1 MSPSS
6 REAGEHLPLPY
17 QDSILPIPHRVDDLI
32 DRMTLQE
39 KSGLLFHGMIIP
51 GPDGSLSSG
60 HAEFSIPGT
69 QDLIVQ
75 KLLNHCN
82 LVGPVT
88 DVRQTA
94 EWYNRVQGLAIEK
107 TRLGIPITLST
118 DPRNHYAGAVG
129 SSSRAGS
136 LSQWPEPLGLA
147 ALRDVAL
154 VERFADIVR
163 QEYLALGIRL
173 ALGPQADLA
182 TEYRWARLNGTFGE
196 SAELSSELTKAYIN
210 GLQAPRLSG
219 GVGKLGSHSVSTM
232 TKHFPGAGPEKDGED
247 SHFTYGKDQVYPGD
261 NLDYHLEPFRQAIE
275 AGTRQMMP
283 YYSKPVG
290 LKDPRLSEEVGFGF
304 HKGVV
309 TSLLKK
315 DLGFQGIVCSDWGL
329 VTDAWI
335 CGELL
340 PARAWGV
347 EHLSTLERVVK
358 IIDAGCDQLGGE
370 WLPELVV
377 EAVEKGLVS
386 ETRIN
391 KSARKL
397 LTEKFEL
404 GLFDSPYI
412 DPDEAVKTV
421 GRPDFITQ
429 GELAQRASVTLL
441 SNKEQILPLDAS
453 ALKGQKIYIEGIDA
467 GLLRNKHGLTVTEDI
482 GEADIAILRLQG
494 PFEPRLKGFEAQYRA
509 GSLEYS
515 IAEKQRQASV
525 FASVAVSIVD
535 IYLDRPAAVPELID
549 QASALTVSY
558 GSSDEAFLDVIFCVD
573 GASPQGALPFDLPSS
588 MAAVVA
594 SREDVPFDTKDPTF
608 RFGHGLRYDAKVA
621 V

>member
-51 GPDGSLSSG
+51 GPDGNLSSG

-182 TEYRWARLNGTFGE
+182 T
-196 SAELSSELTKAYIN
+196 
-210 GLQAPRLSG
+210 
-219 GVGKLGSHSVSTM
+219 
-232 TKHFPGAGPEKDGED
+232 
-247 SHFTYGKDQVYPGD
+247 
-261 NLDYHLEPFRQAIE
+261 
-275 AGTRQMMP
+275 
-283 YYSKPVG
+283 
-290 LKDPRLSEEVGFGF
+290 
-304 HKGVV
+304 
-309 TSLLKK
+309 
-315 DLGFQGIVCSDWGL
+315 
-329 VTDAWI
+329 
-335 CGELL
+335 
-340 PARAWGV
+340 
-347 EHLSTLERVVK
+347 
-358 IIDAGCDQLGGE
+358 
-370 WLPELVV
+370 
-377 EAVEKGLVS
+377 
-386 ETRIN
+386 
-391 KSARKL
+391 
-397 LTEKFEL
+397 
-404 GLFDSPYI
+404 
-412 DPDEAVKTV
+412 
-421 GRPDFITQ
+421 
-429 GELAQRASVTLL
+429 
-441 SNKEQILPLDAS
+441 
-453 ALKGQKIYIEGIDA
+453 
-467 GLLRNKHGLTVTEDI
+467 
-482 GEADIAILRLQG
+482 
-494 PFEPRLKGFEAQYRA
+494 
-509 GSLEYS
+509 
-515 IAEKQRQASV
+515 
-525 FASVAVSIVD
+525 
-535 IYLDRPAAVPELID
+535 
-549 QASALTVSY
+549 
-558 GSSDEAFLDVIFCVD
+558 
-573 GASPQGALPFDLPSS
+573 
-588 MAAVVA
+588 
-594 SREDVPFDTKDPTF
+594 
-608 RFGHGLRYDAKVA
+608 
-621 V
+621 